1 MRRKGSP
8 DRGGR
13 RLGRR
18 GVLLAGAAAL
28 GVGGVEA
35 GAYTRAR
42 LDRSDALDVA
52 DDAGGLV
59 GLDAPEDVVRRRRE
73 PLVTVTNRLSP
84 DPIVVTVALADPA
97 AGTLYTTTDSGE
109 AVTLTLANGASA
121 TVETETSLRDGAT
134 LAWTLTGEA
143 RATTLTATRE
153 TAVTATAPRPA
164 VEVSKLEKLAA
175 DPTTDEF
182 VVGQAQAQ
190 DRDGDDDLASAEYVV
205 TDADGVVVGSR
216 TDPAGGG
223 QYQVQNLVVPLDTNV
238 VRGADYTVRLTVTD
252 ADGNAA
258 TEVRTVTA

>member
-1 MRRKGSP
+1 
-8 DRGGR
+8 
-13 RLGRR
+13 
-18 GVLLAGAAAL
+18 
-28 GVGGVEA
+28 
-35 GAYTRAR
+35 
-42 LDRSDALDVA
+42 
-52 DDAGGLV
+52 
-59 GLDAPEDVVRRRRE
+59 
-73 PLVTVTNRLSP
+73 
-84 DPIVVTVALADPA
+84 
-97 AGTLYTTTDSGE
+97 
-109 AVTLTLANGASA
+109 
-121 TVETETSLRDGAT
+121 
-134 LAWTLTGEA
+134 
-143 RATTLTATRE
+143 
-153 TAVTATAPRPA
+153 
-164 VEVSKLEKLAA
+164 VSKLEKLAA